1 MKLHS
6 RALFDLDEDRVYPV
20 DSAVLLQSKL
30 GVTAIKS
37 LVPPCRGIWASDI
50 PIVQKIDEDEMWSY
64 ITLKDLGGWKSER
77 TVVSVYLRP
86 DEQAQRTAL
95 ARLAANGQ

>member
-6 RALFDLDEDRVYPV
+6 RALCDLDEDRVYPV

-30 GVTAIKS
+30 GVTVIKS

-50 PIVQKIDEDEMWSY
+50 PIVQKIDEDEMCSY
-64 ITLKDLGGWKSER
+64 IALTAWVELN
-77 TVVSVYLRP
+77 YRP
-86 DEQAQRTAL
+86 HAYQATEVE
-95 ARLAANGQ
+95 

>member
-1 MKLHS
+1 MKI
-6 RALFDLDEDRVYPV
+6 ECTPV

-30 GVTAIKS
+30 GVTVIKS

-50 PIVQKIDEDEMWSY
+50 PIVQKIDEDEMCSY
-64 ITLKDLGGWKSER
+64 IALKDLGGWKSER